1 MKLFVYY
8 IIIFILLFLIDYFVL
23 KNIKILEINEFDF
36 IINLKK
42 IKIKQPKNFKFI
54 SSILNSL
61 IMSTVCLLAKF
72 INLPLILV
80 VPICFIVLILLIY
93 SVYEI
98 YGRILEKN
106 EKQKK

>member
-8 IIIFILLFLIDYFVL
+8 IIIFVLLFLIDYYIL

-36 IINLKK
+36 IKKLKK
-42 IKIKQPKNFKFI
+42 IKIKQPNNFKLI
-54 SSILNSL
+54 SSLLNSL
-61 IMSTVCLLAKF
+61 IMSIVCLLAIF
-72 INLPLILV
+72 IDLSLIFV
-80 VPICFIVLILLIY
+80 FPICFIVLILLIY